1 MPMVKHYLLSF
12 SFYMYLFLYMCVG
25 ACVLWYC
32 GHEEVGRQ
40 RRRVISLLRDVGS
53 RDQTQIDGLGIR
65 HIYSLN
71 SLTRPEHFQARYSG
85 TCL

>member
-1 MPMVKHYLLSF
+1 MVKHYLLSF
-12 SFYMYLFLYMCVG
+12 SFYMDLFLYMCVG
-25 ACVLWYC
+25 ARILWCC
-32 GHEEVGRQ
+32 GHVKVRRQ
-40 RRRVISLLRDVGS
+40 RRRVISLLHDMGS

-71 SLTRPEHFQARYSG
+71 NLTRPEHFQARCLG

>member
-1 MPMVKHYLLSF
+1 MVKHYLLSF

-25 ACVLWYC
+25 ARVLWCC
-32 GHEEVGRQ
+32 GYVEVGRQ
-40 RRRVISLLRDVGS
+40 RRRVISLLRDMGP

-65 HIYSLN
+65 HIYLLN
-71 SLTRPEHFQARYSG
+71 NLTRPEHFQARCLG